1 MIDAE
6 AGIQEGNYP
15 LPGLLW
21 RSQAC
26 YDSAPSDAA
35 SHNITQKLMYHD
47 FFGLQEPAFSIAV
60 NPRYLF
66 MSAQHRE
73 ALAHLLYGIQN
84 GGFVMLTGEV
94 GTGKTTIIRCLLEQL
109 PENTDI
115 AISLN
120 PMGSAPELLSTI
132 CDELGV
138 EYSKEDLT
146 VKSLTDVLNQFL
158 LENHR
163 KGRKTV
169 LLIDEAQLLRV
180 PVLEQIRLLTNLE
193 TTTEKLLQIMLV
205 GQPELKKLLARPAL
219 RQLSQRITARF
230 HLEALNLAETKAY
243 IAHRLKIAG
252 LPEYVRPFS
261 DAMIKKIHRFSGGIP
276 RLINVLCERLLL
288 GAYAKNTHRIDT
300 AIFNAAVK
308 EVAGTNTQQEEKFAK
323 TRVSWNALAAV
334 MLVVVVLVFI
344 GLGIWFWMSKEAPV
358 SVATASASS
367 EQGSSVLSSSIVSS
381 SVQTSESQPVVAKTE
396 LPEAIAAVATR
407 DLIAA
412 QLELLAYVN
421 IPARNEQSPCAR
433 SLTGLYMCEK
443 VRMNSW
449 DELKQVNR
457 PGLITLVTPDKK
469 WIYAVLVGLSENQVM
484 LLADGEQKVISW
496 SELSAL
502 WNGDF
507 LYVWSKPEA
516 FNGSLKRG
524 DKSDLVTWVAEQF
537 AILDQQPATLTRL
550 HFNERLERRVELFQ
564 STQNITPDGVIGAE
578 TLRRLNLVLGIDK
591 SLVELQEEQ
600 DDVAPLDKQGL

>member
-1 MIDAE
+1 
-6 AGIQEGNYP
+6 
-15 LPGLLW
+15 
-21 RSQAC
+21 
-26 YDSAPSDAA
+26 
-35 SHNITQKLMYHD
+35 MYHD

-66 MSAQHRE
+66 MSDQHRE

-109 PENTDI
+109 PANTDI
-115 AISLN
+115 AIILN

-138 EYSKEDLT
+138 GYAADDVT
-146 VKSLTDVLNQFL
+146 VKNLTDALNQFL
-158 LENHR
+158 LDNHR
-163 KGRKTV
+163 RGRKTV

-230 HLEALNLAETKAY
+230 HLEALNVAETKAY
-243 IAHRLKIAG
+243 IAHRLKVAG

-261 DAMIKKIHRFSGGIP
+261 DSMIKKIHRFSGGIP

-288 GAYAKNTHRIDT
+288 GAYAKNTHNIDS

-308 EVAGTNTQQEEKFAK
+308 EVAGTNTLQEEKIV
-323 TRVSWNALAAV
+323 TTQVSWHT
-334 MLVVVVLVFI
+334 MFVVL
-344 GLGIWFWMSKEAPV
+344 LMGIMLAVWFWYPNEMQ
-358 SVATASASS
+358 VATASTSTSS
-367 EQGSSVLSSSIVSS
+367 EQGSSLNSSQDSS
-381 SVQTSESQPVVAKTE
+381 AQSSQDIPTLQSE
-396 LPEAIAAVATR
+396 LPEIVAAFATR
-407 DLIAA
+407 DIAAA
-412 QLELLAYVN
+412 QLGLFAYLDV
-421 IPARNEQSPCAR
+421 PVKNESNPCAR
-433 SLTGLYMCEK
+433 NLVSLYVCEK
-443 VRMNSW
+443 LRVNSW
-449 DELKQVNR
+449 DELKEINR

-469 WIYAVLVGLSENQVM
+469 WVYALLIGLSENQVM
-484 LLADGEQKVISW
+484 VLSGGEHKTLLWSDIS
-496 SELSAL
+496 SL

-507 LYVWSKPEA
+507 LYVWSKPLD
-516 FNGSLKRG
+516 FNGSLKLG
-524 DKSDLVTWVAEQF
+524 DKSDVVTWVAEQF
-537 AILDQQPATLTRL
+537 AILDQQPAPLAREFFTDRL
-550 HFNERLERRVELFQ
+550 KLRVELFQ
-564 STQNITPDGVIGAE
+564 STQHLIPDGVIGAE

-591 SLVELQEEQ
+591 SLVELHERHF
-600 DDVAPLDKQGL
+600 DAAPIDEQGL